1 MIHLCNILRHHK
13 LQTVGRSTKRW
24 QLRCGFLLKECEWF
38 PIIHWCIIK
47 YHKIMIYHDV
57 SWYFIIHM
65 MVIGVAFPSSY
76 HVSGVQN
83 PCWLMFIRD
92 YTTLHI
98 LGYIGDYFIIQERG
112 IPFLTRIKWNNS
124 QWIGLRENLQD
135 TPIFNGKNLWF
146 PVDFPLNQIIETE
159 GFWTLLMW
167 ILSHHIPTGSR
178 QSQAPA
184 FDITLCCCAKSG
196 PRQGAARQVESAEND
211 VGTKWE

>member
-1 MIHLCNILRHHK
+1 MIHLCDILRHQK

-24 QLRCGFLLKECEWF
+24 QLWCSFLLKECEWF
-38 PIIHWCIIK
+38 SIIHWCIIK
-47 YHKIMIYHDV
+47 YHKIMIYHDI
-57 SWYFIIHM
+57 SWYIIIHM
-65 MVIGVAFPSSY
+65 MVIGGAFPSSY
-76 HVSGVQN
+76 HVSSVQN

-98 LGYIGDYFIIQERG
+98 LGYIGDCFIIQERG

-159 GFWTLLMW
+159 GFWTLLMR

>member
-1 MIHLCNILRHHK
+1 
-13 LQTVGRSTKRW
+13 
-24 QLRCGFLLKECEWF
+24 
-38 PIIHWCIIK
+38 
-47 YHKIMIYHDV
+47 
-57 SWYFIIHM
+57 M

-76 HVSGVQN
+76 HVSSVQN

-159 GFWTLLMW
+159 GF
-167 ILSHHIPTGSR
+167 
-178 QSQAPA
+178 
-184 FDITLCCCAKSG
+184 
-196 PRQGAARQVESAEND
+196 
-211 VGTKWE
+211 